1 MNAPGSALLIA
12 TLVAAAAL
20 AVFTSADAQA
30 SRPGQAIA
38 RHDWC
43 AAPSSP
49 PPAVAAVQQGP
60 CRP

>member
-20 AVFTSADAQA
+20 AVFTSADARG
-30 SRPGQAIA
+30 SRPGQDGA
-38 RHDWC
+38 RHEWC
-43 AAPSSP
+43 AA
-49 PPAVAAVQQGP
+49 AAAIDSVRQGS